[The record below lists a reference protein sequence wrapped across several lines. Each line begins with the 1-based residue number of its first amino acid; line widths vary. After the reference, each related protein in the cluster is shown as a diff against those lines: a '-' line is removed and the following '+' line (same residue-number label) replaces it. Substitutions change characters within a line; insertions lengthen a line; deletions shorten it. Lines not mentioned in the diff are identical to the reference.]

1 MRACRRVLYACAPL
15 LPIAVALL
23 LSAWVSPVH
32 ADSDTATLD
41 QLKQLSIQQLMNIPV
56 TTVARHPQK
65 LIDTASAVQVITQE
79 DIRRSGATTLA
90 QVLRL
95 ADNLQVAQENSHD
108 WAISARG
115 FNTALGNKLL
125 VMIDGRTV
133 YTPLFSGV
141 FWDAQDYLL
150 EDIDHIEVISG
161 PGGTLWGANAVNGVI
176 NIITKSAKDTQG
188 AYAEAGSGSQLNA
201 VAGARYGGAVSSNTY
216 FRVYAKYLNSADD
229 VLTDGARAFDAWH
242 ESRGGFRLDSQPSAR
257 DTMTLQGDIYQGHE
271 DDPAGGVPGPAS
283 VAQTDGANVLG
294 RWARQFSADAD
305 MSLQAYIDRTHLLDP
320 APALTFGTALFA
332 PAGFLHDD
340 LTTYDIDFQDRF
352 PLGAYTRLV
361 WGLGFRHT
369 HDQVANAPSLAF
381 LPTVLDQNLY
391 SGFVRDEIPLL
402 PTLSFIVGTK
412 LEHNDYTGWEV
423 QPDVHLRWTLTD
435 QQTLWGAVSR
445 AVRTPSRIDRD
456 LSEATPPRP
465 VLLEG
470 SSDFVSETVI
480 AYELGYRA
488 QLSSRLGGSLS
499 TFYNVYNDLRSTSF
513 TPGTLLPLFFA
524 NNLEGHTY
532 GLELSGDYQVLP
544 GWSLHAGYTL
554 LREHLH
560 VKAGQFDLNDALNET
575 ADPEHQISVR
585 SALQLPRNL
594 QLDAA
599 LRWIDTL
606 YNNAGPT
613 VGTVP
618 SYLELNARLAWQL
631 GSQFTL
637 SLVGQNLLQAEH
649 PEYGFPSPA
658 RVEIQRSVYAKVVW
672 RH

>member
-1 MRACRRVLYACAPL
+1 MAVTLLCAWAAP
-15 LPIAVALL
+15 P
-23 LSAWVSPVH
+23 H

-115 FNTALGNKLL
+115 FNTALANKLL

-141 FWDAQDYLL
+141 FWDVQDYLL

-176 NIITKSAKDTQG
+176 NIITKNARDTQG
-188 AYAEAGSGSQLNA
+188 AYAEVGSGSQLNA

-216 FRVYAKYLNSADD
+216 FRVYGKYLNSTDD
-229 VLTDGARAFDAWH
+229 VLTDGAPAFDAWH

-257 DTMTLQGDIYQGHE
+257 DTVTLQGDVYQGRE
-271 DDPAGGVPGPAS
+271 DGPTGGVPGPAS
-283 VAQTDGANVLG
+283 VAQTGGANVLG
-294 RWARQFSADAD
+294 RWARQFSLLSDL
-305 MSLQAYIDRTHLLDP
+305 SLQAYIDRTHLVDP
-320 APALTFGTALFA
+320 APALTLGPVLFG

-352 PLGAYTRLV
+352 PLGTYTHLV
-361 WGLGFRHT
+361 WGLGYRHT
-369 HDQVANAPSLAF
+369 HDQVANAPALAF
-381 LPTVLDQNLY
+381 LPAVLDQNLY
-391 SGFVRDEIPLL
+391 SGFIRDEIPLR
-402 PTLSFIVGTK
+402 PTLSLIVGTK
-412 LEHNDYTGWEV
+412 LQHNDYTGWEV
-423 QPDVHLRWTLTD
+423 QPDARLRWSLTGR
-435 QQTLWGAVSR
+435 QTLWGAVSR

-456 LSEATPPRP
+456 LYEAAPPRP
-465 VLLEG
+465 QLLEG

-488 QLSSRLGGSLS
+488 QLSPRLGGSLS
-499 TFYNVYNDLRSTSF
+499 TFYNVYDDLRSTSF
-513 TPGTLLPLFFA
+513 TPVTILPLFFA
-524 NNLEGHTY
+524 NNLEGHSY

-544 GWSLHAGYTL
+544 SWSLHVGYTL
-554 LREHLH
+554 LREQLH
-560 VKAGQFDLNDALNET
+560 VKAGQLDLNDARNET
-575 ADPEHQISVR
+575 ADPEHQASIR
-585 SALQLPRNL
+585 SALQLPRNVEF
-594 QLDAA
+594 DADA
-599 LRWIDTL
+599 RWVSTL
-606 YNNAGPT
+606 YNNSGPT

-618 SYLELNARLAWQL
+618 SYLDLNARLAWQL
-631 GSQFTL
+631 DSQFTL
-637 SLVGQNLLQAEH
+637 SLDGQNLLQAEH
-649 PEYGFPSPA
+649 PEYGFPRPT